1 MGRFDISF
9 HEFAFLVEACIPKRP
24 IARTSFFEKVI
35 DKHYHVL
42 TEEERS
48 FLYDWIKRNPSFKMS
63 IEKKDSHCIAFEARY
78 NPDNQ
83 YMVTYC
89 DDEVKTSRCF
99 RMNGNYHKSMGC
111 YIDKSYIRKIEK
123 I

>member
-24 IARTSFFEKVI
+24 IARTSFFEDVI
-35 DKHYHVL
+35 NKHYHVL
-42 TEEERS
+42 TEDERCM
-48 FLYDWIKRNPSFKMS
+48 LYNWIKNNPLFKMS
-63 IEKKDSHCIAFEARY
+63 IKEKDEHCIAFEARY

-83 YMVTYC
+83 YVVTYF
-89 DDEVKTSRCF
+89 DGEAKTATCF
-99 RMNGNYHKSMGC
+99 LMNGNYHKSIRC
-111 YIDKSYIRKIEK
+111 YIDNRYIKKIEK